1 MHLNCTIL
9 LNLFA
14 IIWLVKVKNCEKLKA
29 LKRSKNVYVGQKRKK
44 NYYMVGYRLRNKV
57 FHPFLF
63 LDLSGQSKQ
72 WTRVWHTG
80 LMLLEKKVSEK
91 KSKIYIFRLK
101 LNYCVHSCHRITEDL
116 QPSRVLFPLRPS
128 ILATEIY
135 CYDNTIVNF
144 TLDVQSVDR
153 PYFKR

>member
-1 MHLNCTIL
+1 MHNAMHLNCTIL

-63 LDLSGQSKQ
+63 LDLSG
-72 WTRVWHTG
+72 
-80 LMLLEKKVSEK
+80 
-91 KSKIYIFRLK
+91 
-101 LNYCVHSCHRITEDL
+101 
-116 QPSRVLFPLRPS
+116 
-128 ILATEIY
+128 
-135 CYDNTIVNF
+135 
-144 TLDVQSVDR
+144 
-153 PYFKR
+153 